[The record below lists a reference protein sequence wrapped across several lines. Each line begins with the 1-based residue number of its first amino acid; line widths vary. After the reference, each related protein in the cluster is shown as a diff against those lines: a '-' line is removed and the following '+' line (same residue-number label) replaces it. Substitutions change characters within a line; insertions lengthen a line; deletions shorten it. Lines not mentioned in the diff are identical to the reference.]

1 MRTLLFTLALLF
13 TLLSYSQDN
22 KINPTELGYLKLGVS
37 YDELVGLLETK
48 NHYKLYYNT
57 ESGRNSSYILIPLNR
72 DYEGLK
78 PYERHG
84 RKNDSILSY
93 YKVRNINISPNIKVK
108 FVVLGFYNDSL
119 FYIKIE
125 DDHLLSSLKYKYGEP
140 NYTNSYDTIVCRTYK
155 NGYVD
160 KDTLNYYTQNWD
172 TNNGT
177 TLKWVRTLKWFRI
190 RDSYTEFYYT
200 DIFNKVKP
208 ILLKQES
215 DYNEIQKQKEIEKE
229 KKKHLGF

>member
-13 TLLSYSQDN
+13 TLLSYSQDI
-22 KINPTELGYLKLGVS
+22 KINPTELGCLRLGMS
-37 YDELVGLLETK
+37 YDELVGLLEPK
-48 NHYKLYYNT
+48 KLKVYYNT
-57 ESGRNSSYILIPLNR
+57 ESGRDSGYIQLDT

-78 PYERHG
+78 PYEYG

-119 FYIKIE
+119 FYIEID

-160 KDTLNYYTQNWD
+160 KDTLNYYIESWV

-177 TLKWVRTLKWFRI
+177 TLKWGSKMRTWYRMDFV
-190 RDSYTEFYYT
+190 TEFYYS